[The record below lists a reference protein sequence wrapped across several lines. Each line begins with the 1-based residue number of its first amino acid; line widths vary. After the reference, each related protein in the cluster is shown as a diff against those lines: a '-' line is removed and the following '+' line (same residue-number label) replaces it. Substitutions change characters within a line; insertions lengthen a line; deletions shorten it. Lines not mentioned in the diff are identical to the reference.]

1 MTSMAKLFIIIGIIL
16 LISGGILFLLAKAGI
31 SNIRIPFG
39 HLPGDIN
46 IHGENITCVIPI
58 ASSILLS
65 ILLTV
70 LLNLVVRLLNR

>member
-1 MTSMAKLFIIIGIIL
+1 MTSLAKLLMIIGIVL
-16 LISGGILFLLAKAGI
+16 LISGGILYLLGKIGI
-31 SNIRIPFG
+31 NNVRIPLG

-46 IHGENITCVIPI
+46 IHGDNFTCMIPI

-70 LLNLVVRLLNR
+70 LLNLIVKLLNR

>member
-1 MTSMAKLFIIIGIIL
+1 MTGIAKFLIIMGIVL
-16 LISGGILFLLAKAGI
+16 LIAGGILYLMAKIGI
-31 SNIRIPFG
+31 SNVRIPLG

-46 IHGENITCVIPI
+46 IHGENFTCMIPI

-70 LLNLVVRLLNR
+70 LLNLIVKLLNR